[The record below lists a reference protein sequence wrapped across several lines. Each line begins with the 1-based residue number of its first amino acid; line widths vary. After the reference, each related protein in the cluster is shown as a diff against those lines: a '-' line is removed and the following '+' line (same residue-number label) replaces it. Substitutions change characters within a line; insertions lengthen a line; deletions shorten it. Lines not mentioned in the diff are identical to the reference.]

1 MMLLD
6 VAMTSRG
13 ACGMAVGLEGCV
25 YDGKGEFKLAD
36 YATSARIDKAER
48 DRYEKLCE
56 KNTMKM
62 AELQDKLYA
71 EAREGVLIL
80 FQAMDAAGKDSAIKH
95 VMSGINPQGCLV
107 HSFKKP
113 SQEELGRS
121 FLWRAFQYMPPRG
134 YIGVFNRS
142 YYEDV
147 LVVRVHEMQ
156 KGYAMPSRCVDMG
169 TEEFFERRY
178 RQISGFEEHLWE
190 EGYRVIKLFLNESKD
205 EQAKRFLSRI
215 DDESKNWKFSEADM
229 RERALWGEYQKAY
242 ELAIQNTASRHAPWY
257 VIPADQKW
265 YARYLISEA
274 IVGVLE
280 DIDPQYPDMPDDQKV
295 RLATCRDQL
304 VQGV

>member
-1 MMLLD
+1 
-6 VAMTSRG
+6 
-13 ACGMAVGLEGCV
+13 MAVGFEGCV

-48 DRYEKLCE
+48 DRYEELCA
-56 KNTMKM
+56 KNTMRM

-121 FLWRAFQYMPPRG
+121 FLWRAFQHMPPRG

-169 TEEFFERRY
+169 TEEFFRKRY
-178 RQISGFEEHLWE
+178 RQISVFEEHLWE

-205 EQAKRFLSRI
+205 EQAKRLLSRI

-229 RERALWGEYQKAY
+229 RERALWDEYQKAY
-242 ELAIQNTASRHAPWY
+242 ELAIQNTASKHAPWY

>member
-1 MMLLD
+1 
-6 VAMTSRG
+6 
-13 ACGMAVGLEGCV
+13 MAVGLEECR
-25 YDGKGEFKLAD
+25 YDGVGKFRLAEHT
-36 YATSARIDKAER
+36 TSAKADKSER
-48 DRYEKLCE
+48 AKYEELCT
-56 KNTMKM
+56 KNTMRM

-71 EAREGVLIL
+71 ESREGVLIL
-80 FQAMDAAGKDSAIKH
+80 FQAMDASGKDSAIKH

-113 SQEELGRS
+113 SQEELGHS
-121 FLWRAFQYMPPRG
+121 FLWRAFQHMPPRG

-169 TEEFFERRY
+169 TEEFFQKRY
-178 RQISGFEEHLWE
+178 RQILGFEEHLWE
-190 EGYRVIKLFLNESKD
+190 EGYRIIKLFLNESKD

-229 RERALWGEYQKAY
+229 RERALWDEYQKAY
-242 ELAIQNTASRHAPWY
+242 ELAIQNTASKHAPWY

-280 DIDPQYPDMPDDQKV
+280 DIDPHYPEMPDDQKA